1 MLYEHHAIRPQIE
14 VTKTQVMEYQALA
27 ASIKSFE
34 EMKDSKGKD
43 TFDLSDW
50 QVSE

>member
-1 MLYEHHAIRPQIE
+1 M
-14 VTKTQVMEYQALA
+14 KTQVIEYQALA

-34 EMKDSKGKD
+34 ERQDSQGKD